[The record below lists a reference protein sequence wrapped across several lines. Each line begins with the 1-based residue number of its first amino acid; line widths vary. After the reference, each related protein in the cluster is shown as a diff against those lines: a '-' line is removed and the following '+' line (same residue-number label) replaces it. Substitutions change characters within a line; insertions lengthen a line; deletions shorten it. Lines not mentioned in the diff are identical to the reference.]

1 MTAIA
6 SRAFTLVLA
15 FVTGAGTGFVLTF
28 IHGHYVVEWGDV
40 PVPLGLVGSLAIVA
54 ALLAGMRLAFAERG
68 APIAAALG
76 VIAGTAVLTLPGN
89 SGSLFLPDDPAGY
102 IWAVGPAVLAI
113 VIIAWPQRSTRVR
126 VP

>member
-28 IHGHYVVEWGDV
+28 IHGHYVVEWGEV
-40 PVPLGLVGSLAIVA
+40 PVPLGLIGSLAIVA